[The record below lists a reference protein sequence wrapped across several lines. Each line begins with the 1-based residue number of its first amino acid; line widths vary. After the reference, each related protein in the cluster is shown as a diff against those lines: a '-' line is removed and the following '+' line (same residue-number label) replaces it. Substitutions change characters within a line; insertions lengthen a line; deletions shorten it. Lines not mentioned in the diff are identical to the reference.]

1 MWTDA
6 IDLRDFYA
14 SHLGQVASG
23 VIRNRVRAMW
33 PNVKGQSVLGIG
45 YAVPYLTPFRT
56 EAARVVAAMP
66 APQGVLHWPSDGP
79 SLTALTGAF
88 ELPFADLSFDRVL
101 LVHALECAERTRPMM
116 REIWRV
122 LAGGGRLL
130 VVVPNRRG
138 LWARFER
145 TPLAQ
150 GQPYSAGQLNRLLRD
165 SLFTPIAMRA
175 GLYIPPFKS
184 RMLLKA
190 APAIERLGERCLA
203 ATFAGVVM
211 GEATKQIYAGQPEI
225 AVRRTAYVPAG
236 GRPGAGRVIN
246 N

>member
-6 IDLRDFYA
+6 VDLRDFYNTQ
-14 SHLGQVASG
+14 LGQVASG
-23 VIRNRVRAMW
+23 VIRGRIRAMW
-33 PNVKGQSVLGIG
+33 PNLKGHSVLGLG
-45 YAVPYLTPFRT
+45 YAVPYLQPFRG

-66 APQGVLHWPSDGP
+66 APQGVLHWPGDGP
-79 SLTALTGAF
+79 SLTALTGEF
-88 ELPFADLSFDRVL
+88 ELPFADLAFDRVL
-101 LVHALECAERTRPMM
+101 LIHALECAERTRPMM

-165 SLFTPIAMRA
+165 SLFTPIETRA
-175 GLYIPPFKS
+175 GLYIPPVKS
-184 RMLLKA
+184 RMLLTM
-190 APAIERLGERCLA
+190 APAFEAIGERGLS
-203 ATFAGVVM
+203 TFAGVVM
-211 GEATKQIYAGQPEI
+211 GEATKQIYAGQPEVS
-225 AVRRTAYVPAG
+225 VRRAAYVPAG
-236 GRPGAGRVIN
+236 GRPRV
-246 N
+246 